1 MPPGKQPYGRI
12 PPRYASLSGDRGL
25 TGLLPRKNQGSK
37 ELLMRKGWKTRIDE
51 RRYFEEKKEQQE
63 ELAVMHRFM
72 QQKMDHDIQMRL
84 QEMRGN
90 NELN

>member
-1 MPPGKQPYGRI
+1 VPPAKQPYGRI
-12 PPRYASLSGDRGL
+12 PPCYANLSGDRGL
-25 TGLLPRKNQGSK
+25 AGLLFRKDQRFK

-51 RRYFEEKKEQQE
+51 RRYFEEKREQQE

-84 QEMRGN
+84 KEMREN
-90 NELN
+90 NEIN

>member
-1 MPPGKQPYGRI
+1 VPPAKQPYGCL
-12 PPRYASLSGDRGL
+12 PPCYANLSGDRRL
-25 TGLLPRKNQGSK
+25 AGLLPRKDQGFK
-37 ELLMRKGWKTRIDE
+37 ELLMKKGWKTRIDE

-63 ELAVMHRFM
+63 ELAMMHKFM
-72 QQKMDHDIQMRL
+72 QQKMDHDIQMKL